1 MMMYSL
7 VATTDNIKSKRN
19 RASNETLI
27 LHHIIRRE
35 RIEKYEYKF
44 VLLIYQ
50 NYCGCYGNIHER
62 PLRIWVQVL
71 AEASTL
77 FLILCSKT
85 RNEVIIV
92 NRLNLEIPHKK

>member
-1 MMMYSL
+1 MIYFL

-27 LHHIIRRE
+27 LHHIIGRG

-44 VLLIYQ
+44 VLFIYQ
-50 NYCGCYGNIHER
+50 NYCGCSCYGDIHER

-92 NRLNLEIPHKK
+92 NRLNLEIPH